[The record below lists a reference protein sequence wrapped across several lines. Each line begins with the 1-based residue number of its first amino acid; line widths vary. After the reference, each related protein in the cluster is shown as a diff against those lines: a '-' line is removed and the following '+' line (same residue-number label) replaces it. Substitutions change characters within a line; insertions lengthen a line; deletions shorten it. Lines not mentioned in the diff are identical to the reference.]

1 MTFTLGLK
9 EIGIGVILL
18 GALQFLLQLWISER
32 LKASLQK
39 ENGVFLENLRW
50 EMRVREQ
57 ARGAAEYMAIAKDI
71 KESDPPE
78 IFRKANQLAWELAMW
93 LPEDV
98 YRAMGQAL
106 TKPDETNNPLSVVI
120 AVRKVLLGDSS
131 GNLTQNDII
140 HHAPGIARFKEIR
153 AHSV

>member
-32 LKASLQK
+32 LKAWLQK
-39 ENGVFLENLRW
+39 ENSVFLENLRW
-50 EMRVREQ
+50 EMKIREQ
-57 ARGAAEYMAIAKDI
+57 ARGVAEYMAIARDL
-71 KESDPPE
+71 KESESPE
-78 IFRKANQLAWELAMW
+78 NFRKVNQLAWELAMW
-93 LPEDV
+93 LPEDI
-98 YRAMGQAL
+98 YRAMGRAL
-106 TKPDETNNPLSVVI
+106 TKPNEKDNPLSVVV

-140 HHAPGIARFKEIR
+140 QHAPGIGRPKKTLGD
-153 AHSV
+153 V